1 MASNIDEELGHR
13 LQDEHK
19 ALLQLSQM
27 LNTHIAALPGGDTV
41 QWLGGLRVA
50 YDRLYT
56 HVERCITMKEKDGY
70 LGTILRDHPTLARQV
85 EAIRG
90 EHSQLLRMG
99 DNLRKELAAIRPA
112 DRVLIDDICARVQ
125 RFMAVVTQHEQREN
139 MIVLFAFNQ
148 DLGSY

>member
-1 MASNIDEELGHR
+1 MASNIEEEIGQR

-19 ALLQLSQM
+19 ALMQLNQVLS
-27 LNTHIAALPGGDTV
+27 THIAALPSGDST
-41 QWLGGLRVA
+41 QWLTGLRVA
-50 YDRLYT
+50 YDRLYA
-56 HVERCITMKEKDGY
+56 HIDRCFTMKEKDGY
-70 LGTILRDHPTLARQV
+70 LETILEEHPTLARQV

-90 EHSQLLRMG
+90 EHAQLLRLG
-99 DNLRKELAAIRPA
+99 EGLRKEMPAIRSA

>member
-1 MASNIDEELGHR
+1 MASNIDEELGQR
-13 LQDEHK
+13 LQVEHK
-19 ALLQLSQM
+19 ALLQLSQV
-27 LNTHIAALPGGDTV
+27 LRTHIAALPGGDAV
-41 QWLGGLRVA
+41 QWLTGLRAA
-50 YDRLYT
+50 YDRLYA

-70 LGTILRDHPTLARQV
+70 LATILQENPTLARQV

-99 DNLRKELAAIRPA
+99 DGLRKEMGAIRPA